1 MTELDQINKALPLDL
16 FPGSK
21 DWTEGSTLERVL
33 WLLTMYESATEEVKR
48 LESDVTDL
56 LYDIHKGNQ

>member
-1 MTELDQINKALPLDL
+1 MTELDQINDALPMDL
-16 FPGSK
+16 FPGST